1 MTVPRKRTIKDLRDE
16 RQAQRKAAWERSAA
30 VRAENKMVRLMIKN
44 KQIDGYD
51 LIAGRLDLPDT
62 DVVRQLEAIVTRW
75 RIDKTIRAVPG
86 MGAVR
91 TQEVLTIFSASP
103 RQRLGALSMER
114 RLELARLVRAAVE
127 IV

>member
-1 MTVPRKRTIKDLRDE
+1 MPRKRTIKDLRDE

>member
-1 MTVPRKRTIKDLRDE
+1 MPRKRTMDDVRDE
-16 RQAQRKAAWERSAA
+16 RQAQRQAAWERSAQ
-30 VRAENKMVRLMIKN
+30 VRAENKLVRAMIKR

-62 DVVRQLEAIVTRW
+62 DVVKQLEAIVTRW
-75 RIDKTIRAVPG
+75 RIDKAIRAVPG

-91 TQEVLTIFSASP
+91 TQEVISIFSASP

-114 RLELARLVRAAVE
+114 RLELSKLVRAAVE
-127 IV
+127 II